1 VDIEAWTASEGVI
14 EPGPDA
20 DFYAE
25 GYAGYRARVD
35 AARATWRGSE

>member
-1 VDIEAWTASEGVI
+1 MEAWTASEGVI

-20 DFYAE
+20 AYYAE

-35 AARATWRGSE
+35 AARATWREYE